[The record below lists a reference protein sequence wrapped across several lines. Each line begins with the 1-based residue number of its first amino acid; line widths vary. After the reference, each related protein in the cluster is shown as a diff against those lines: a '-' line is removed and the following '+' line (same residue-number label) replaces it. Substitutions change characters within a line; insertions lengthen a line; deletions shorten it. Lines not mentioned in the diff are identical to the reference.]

1 MIMATILG
9 LTLMSIMLVG
19 IISSEIISFFIAKND
34 DKRYFE
40 QQMKDD
46 KRRIERHAQRI
57 RAQKERVRMSET
69 INC

>member
-1 MIMATILG
+1 MIMAIILG
-9 LTLMSIMLVG
+9 IILVSIMLVG
-19 IISSEIISFFIAKND
+19 VIASEIISFFIAKND

-57 RAQKERVRMSET
+57 RAQKERVRILET
-69 INC
+69 INY